1 MKTSASENNLIS
13 VVSYLLYQFYNL
25 QLKYFFFRLNAF
37 SFHKSI
43 RSQVVHIVY

>member
-25 QLKYFFFRLNAF
+25 QLKYFFRLNAF